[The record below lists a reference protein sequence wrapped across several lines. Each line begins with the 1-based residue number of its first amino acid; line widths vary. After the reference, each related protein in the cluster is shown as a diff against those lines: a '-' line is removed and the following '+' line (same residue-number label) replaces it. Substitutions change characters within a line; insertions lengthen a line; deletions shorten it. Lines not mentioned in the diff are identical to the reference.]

1 MIKFKFT
8 NIFLFLLVIFFSSL
22 FSQTFDL
29 NFYFDYGL
37 GHKNWV
43 VYDYEYVEFDYGPFA
58 DSSQILNSFR
68 GTLSVTI
75 DYIEFN
81 SDSTTY
87 NLSILKEGVEVN
99 RTIYDTIYVENINSE
114 YSESVTVIEGL
125 NDLGGYS
132 YIFGWIFPDS
142 LVESVIDTFD
152 SVPMYPYSRLYRFY
166 DLSVDSSIYHSDD
179 TLFIHYRP
187 IYTNYYDSYYS
198 VDYILNTTLDVR
210 TYKRYYSYY
219 GYGFSENLIFKHGW
233 YVGIE
238 DPKEE
243 LIPDDIV
250 LEQNYPNPFN
260 PITKIRF
267 KIRDQQHIKLVIYDV
282 LGNKI
287 STLVDRIFNHGEHEV
302 IFEGKILSSG
312 IYYYSLISEQKTITK
327 KCLLLK

>member
-8 NIFLFLLVIFFSSL
+8 NIFLLLLVIFLYPL

-29 NFYFDYGL
+29 KFYFDYGL

-43 VYDYEYVEFDYGPFA
+43 VYDYEYVEFDYGLSA
-58 DSSQILNSFR
+58 DSSQILNSFQ

-75 DYIEFN
+75 DNIELDSDTTKYI
-81 SDSTTY
+81 
-87 NLSILKEGVEVN
+87 LSILKEGVEVN
-99 RTIYDTIYVENINSE
+99 RTIYDTISIENVNSE
-114 YSESVTVIEGL
+114 YSESVTVIAGL

-152 SVPMYPYSRLYRFY
+152 TVPMYPYSRLYRFY
-166 DLSVDSSIYHSDD
+166 DLSADDSIYHSDD

-198 VDYILNTTLDVR
+198 VDYILNMTFDVR

-219 GYGFSENLIFKHGW
+219 GYGFSENLTFKYGW

-238 DPKEE
+238 DSREK
-243 LIPDDIV
+243 LIPNDIV
-250 LEQNYPNPFN
+250 LDQNYPNPFN

-267 KIRDQQHIKLVIYDV
+267 KIRDQQHVKLVIYDV

-287 STLVDRIFNHGEHEV
+287 STLVDRNVNRGEHEV
-302 IFEGKILSSG
+302 IFDGKILSSG
-312 IYYYSLISEQKTITK
+312 IYYYSLISEQMTITK